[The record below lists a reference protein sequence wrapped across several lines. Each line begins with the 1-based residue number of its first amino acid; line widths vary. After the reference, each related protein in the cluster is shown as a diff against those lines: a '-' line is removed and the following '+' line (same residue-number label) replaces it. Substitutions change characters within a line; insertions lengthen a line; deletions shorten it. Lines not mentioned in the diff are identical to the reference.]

1 MSLKVLQAGV
11 AALSRWRERLAEPGY
26 SEELCRRC
34 EEANQSIAQE
44 AAAARGADRY
54 HWHLYDDDGQEGR
67 YRWCFRA
74 EYIATV
80 KPQKRD
86 LRVSWIF
93 QRLDGGGEALIVE
106 GTALSLADQLAQTF
120 RDKLWDEKE
129 TGELYVRLGSV
140 RVRFGAIVNVPR
152 KARRLLAPYVVPLI
166 IISNETEDDEV
177 LAQLCVHALRS
188 DLFHDRG
195 EILAGLERW
204 LARLAPGHP
213 EVVSDAA
220 AIVILNWSRPYS
232 GWSFRDYCHRTV
244 NGLVNDRRNADVAQ
258 QQIARELAGRVADYQ
273 EKMSVDEFV
282 QLSGVP
288 KSTAYRWLQEG
299 RITGKVTQD
308 RTTSVTT
315 LGLTVRKTHR
325 RYEVSKAA
333 VGESE
338 DLQRQRDIRRDLM
351 EFLVESRNIT
361 PRAARA
367 WVQRRLQ
374 KGLSLEQ
381 AVKEAM
387 GHR

>member
-11 AALSRWRERLAEPGY
+11 AALSRWRDRLAEPDY
-26 SEELCRRC
+26 FEELCRRC
-34 EEANQSIAQE
+34 EEAERRIAEE
-44 AAAARGADRY
+44 APTGRPADRY
-54 HWHLYDDDGQEGR
+54 HWFLYDDGGQEDR
-67 YRWCFRA
+67 YRWWFRA

-86 LRVSWIF
+86 IRISWIF
-93 QRLDGGGEALIVE
+93 QRLDGDGEAFVVE
-106 GTALSLADQLAQTF
+106 GTGLSLADEVVQSF
-120 RDKLWDEKE
+120 RDRLWDEKE
-129 TGELYVRLGSV
+129 TGELYVRLGSLPL
-140 RVRFGAIVNVPR
+140 RFGAMVHMPR
-152 KARRLLAPYVVPLI
+152 RARRLLAPYVGPLI
-166 IISNETEDDEV
+166 ISSNEMGDDEV
-177 LAQLCVHALRS
+177 LAQLCVYALRS
-188 DLFHDRG
+188 DLLHDKG

-204 LARLAPGHP
+204 LARLAPGHR
-213 EVVSDAA
+213 EIVSEAA
-220 AIVILNWSRPYS
+220 NVVILNWSRPLS
-232 GWSFRDYCHRTV
+232 GRSFRDYCHRTV
-244 NGLVNDRRNADVAQ
+244 NGLVNDRRNADLAQ

-361 PRAARA
+361 SRAARA